1 MGTELTVRQK
11 ILVSA
16 AGLSADAETFSVEDL
31 IVKTWNLYPESFSL
45 RGYHALHPDSNRVLA
60 KLSGNDGLCG
70 LGWLEHAE
78 SRMYR
83 VTRKGRILAKQLA
96 AMQAGLTSGAA
107 VGVPTLVEA
116 AAPATAAAPVAPP
129 RAPVAPPAPVVAP
142 PAAARPQSRT
152 TTKATPAPRSAP
164 VAAAPP
170 PPVVQAQCALSA
182 KDLYALQ
189 QVVKAD
195 ALRKFLRGHA
205 LAFSDACAFWG
216 FSSSSRPAVVQQRI
230 DETADLLKRA
240 VDSFG
245 TEGPSDPRLPSLST
259 CYGLFNLHRLM
270 LDKFARE
277 VDALRLP
284 MVAGG

>member
-16 AGLSADAETFSVEDL
+16 ASLSADAETFSVEDL

-45 RGYHALHPDSNRVLA
+45 RGYHAQHPDSNRVLA

-83 VTRKGRILAKQLA
+83 VTRKGRILAKQLS
-96 AMQAGLTSGAA
+96 AMQAGLASGAA
-107 VGVPTLVEA
+107 VGIPTLVETVA
-116 AAPATAAAPVAPP
+116 PVAPAAPQRTPAAPVA
-129 RAPVAPPAPVVAP
+129 APPPV
-142 PAAARPQSRT
+142 ARPQSRT

-164 VAAAPP
+164 VAVPPPAAPAP
-170 PPVVQAQCALSA
+170 CALSA

-270 LDKFARE
+270 LDKFSRE